1 MTRPPRQSVLEKL
14 RYRTWYEPDSF
25 VLISE
30 VIESSICR
38 SEDAIRP
45 GCDDRK
51 ARRLDLTEALG
62 QLLRS
67 VVPGDDHGRPSSH
80 DLPSSIVRSIK
91 FALSCPMPVV
101 SS

>member
-1 MTRPPRQSVLEKL
+1 MSPTPS
-14 RYRTWYEPDSF
+14 

-30 VIESSICR
+30 VIGRSICR
-38 SEDAIRP
+38 SEDAIQP

-51 ARRLDLTEALG
+51 ARRMDLTEALG

-67 VVPGDDHGRPSSH
+67 VGLGGDHGRPSSH